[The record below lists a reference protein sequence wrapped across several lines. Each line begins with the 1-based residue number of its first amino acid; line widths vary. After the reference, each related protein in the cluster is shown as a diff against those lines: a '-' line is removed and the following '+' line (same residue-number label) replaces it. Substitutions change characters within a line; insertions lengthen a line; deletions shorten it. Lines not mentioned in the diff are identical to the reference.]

1 MKARLKTT
9 IENIKFQKD
18 ICLFDDYEK
27 LEEVQNYIE
36 ELQNIN
42 NKLYKKV
49 LDYSNEIEEYRNDL
63 GYNLT
68 FGEYAKRQNENKLKT
83 NKMSELKMYK
93 VGVEVIENPSK
104 EPNKI
109 TYTTYEVEATS
120 EFEAR
125 QKASE
130 LCGKEFMHNPYTTEI
145 I

>member
-1 MKARLKTT
+1 MKIFLNTSNINKPT
-9 IENIKFQKD
+9 IEITQT
-18 ICLFDDYEK
+18 YE
-27 LEEVQNYIE
+27 
-36 ELQNIN
+36 
-42 NKLYKKV
+42 
-49 LDYSNEIEEYRNDL
+49 
-63 GYNLT
+63 
-68 FGEYAKRQNENKLKT
+68 
-83 NKMSELKMYK
+83 

-125 QKASE
+125 QKASD